1 METEQIEIN
10 LKFEATDNK
19 STNYMTHNFHPY
31 PCKFIP
37 QISKNL
43 ISQLTKEGDTILDPF
58 CGSGTTLVEAKLL
71 NRNAVGVDLN
81 PIATLISEV
90 KTTKL
95 TLKEIES
102 IKDLLS
108 KIKKEIELY
117 YQNGKS
123 VKTYSIP
130 DFNNSQHWFQ
140 TNVLNEL
147 GIIKAYSDSVKDKK
161 LKSYL
166 FTALSSIIVNVSNQE
181 SDTRFA
187 AIKKDIKPFKTY
199 LEFSR
204 KLDDMD
210 KRMIEFM
217 KYASDSKVS
226 IFTADSRN
234 LSFLKDNSIDFIVT
248 SPPYANT
255 YDYYLYHKFRMYW
268 LGYQVKTVQTNEIGS
283 RNRHS
288 SKKEDISMFEE
299 DLSKCLN
306 EMSRVLKNHKFA
318 IIIIGDS
325 IIRGKLIR
333 TNKLMNDIAMK
344 NNFEFVKEISYNLK
358 ETSKMFNPK
367 FTSEDKLEHIIVFKN
382 TK

>member
-1 METEQIEIN
+1 METKQIEIN
-10 LKFEATDNK
+10 LKLEDDYNQ
-19 STNYMTHNFHPY
+19 STNYLTHNFHPF

-37 QISKNL
+37 QIPKNL
-43 ISQLTKEGDTILDPF
+43 INQLTKEGDTILDPF

-71 NRNAVGVDLN
+71 NRNAIGVDLN

-102 IKDLLS
+102 IRNLLS
-108 KIKKEIELY
+108 KIKKEIEIY

-123 VKTYSIP
+123 RKTYNIP
-130 DFNNSQHWFQ
+130 DFKNLQHWFQ
-140 TNVLNEL
+140 VNVSHEL
-147 GIIKAYSDSVKDKK
+147 GIIKAYTESVKDKK
-161 LKSYL
+161 LKKYL
-166 FTALSSIIVNVSNQE
+166 LMALSSIIVTVSNQE

-187 AIKKDIKPFKTY
+187 AINKDIKPFKTY
-199 LEFSR
+199 SEFSR
-204 KLDDMD
+204 KLDDMN
-210 KRMIEFM
+210 KRMTEFIECG
-217 KYASDSKVS
+217 SNSKVS

-234 LSFLKDNSIDFIVT
+234 LSFLKDNSIDLIVT

-255 YDYYLYHKFRMYW
+255 YDYYLYHKLRMYW
-268 LGYQVKTVQTNEIGS
+268 LGYQVKPVQTNEIGS

-288 SKKEDISMFEE
+288 SKKEDISMYSK

-306 EMSRVLKNHKFA
+306 EMSRVLKNNKFA

-325 IIRGKLIR
+325 VIRGKLIR
-333 TNKLMNDIAMK
+333 TNKLMKDIAMK

-358 ETSKMFNPK
+358 GSSKQFNTK
-367 FTSEDKLEHIIVFKN
+367 FRNKDKLEHVMVFKN
-382 TK
+382 IK